1 MFKYLIPLT
10 LLASPIAAQEVP
22 FNAPFMASQP
32 CSEFPIVANVI
43 RQKDEE
49 MLFKGNVIQRHI
61 SDQIVPAK
69 MVFTTNQDT
78 GTWSLLAL
86 YPGNIACLVASG
98 TEFEPYV
105 D

>member
-10 LLASPIAAQEVP
+10 LLATPIAAQDQP

-32 CSEFPIVANVI
+32 CSNFTIVAPVI
-43 RQKDEE
+43 KEKGEE
-49 MLFKGNVIQRHI
+49 MLFKGDVVQRHI

-86 YPGNIACLVASG
+86 YPGNIACLIANG
-98 TEFEPYV
+98 TNFEPYV